1 MAKLTW
7 LGTDGSEQGDEYIPL
22 APCTWC
28 GVTFEVGQ
36 PVEVTDETMIRKARG
51 NHFFRVEEDVVPEPQ
66 SFFGP
71 EQSLPI
77 GLIRPEAWTNT
88 PPGPF
93 PDYPPNPP
101 SLAELRAMG
110 GAPPREEFDNP
121 PDYPPEDDPDRE
133 PKKRRGRPP
142 RIRDNGNGDQ

>member
-77 GLIRPEAWTNT
+77 GLIRPETWTNT
-88 PPGPF
+88 P
-93 PDYPPNPP
+93 
-101 SLAELRAMG
+101 AEVAEGNIEWLSS
-110 GAPPREEFDNP
+110 P
-121 PDYPPEDDPDRE
+121 PDYPPEDE
-133 PKKRRGRPP
+133 PKRRRGRPP